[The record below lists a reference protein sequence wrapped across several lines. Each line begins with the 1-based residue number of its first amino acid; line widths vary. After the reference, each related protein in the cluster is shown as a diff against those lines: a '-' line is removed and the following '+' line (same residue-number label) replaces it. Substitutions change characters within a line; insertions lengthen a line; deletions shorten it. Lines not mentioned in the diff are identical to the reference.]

1 MITHTEKFN
10 WDYDL
15 KIEKVCK
22 KFVLYVDV
30 KLDLAWRR
38 PQQLSSVWNWG
49 SEKKNE
55 KKYVDKE
62 QNKSWSIRNVKW
74 RKDIAGNITY
84 YNKETCTQIRIFDFF
99 YFSYYYWTTS

>member
-30 KLDLAWRR
+30 KLDLA
-38 PQQLSSVWNWG
+38 
-49 SEKKNE
+49 
-55 KKYVDKE
+55 
-62 QNKSWSIRNVKW
+62 
-74 RKDIAGNITY
+74 
-84 YNKETCTQIRIFDFF
+84 
-99 YFSYYYWTTS
+99 